1 MNKHNTPLRIAVVVG
16 ELSGDLL
23 GEGLI
28 KALKTRFPD
37 AIFEGIAGPKMQAQG
52 CKSLFDM
59 EELAVMGL
67 VEVLGRLPRLLKI
80 RKQLVQHFIN
90 NPPDVFIGI
99 DAPRF

>member
-1 MNKHNTPLRIAVVVG
+1 MNKDKQPLRIAIVVG
-16 ELSGDLL
+16 ELSGDIL

-28 KALKTRFPD
+28 KALKQRYPD

-52 CKSLFDM
+52 CSSLFDM

-80 RKQLVQHFIN
+80 RKQLVQHI
-90 NPPDVFIGI
+90 I
-99 DAPRF
+99 DNTQDG